1 MNISISALSRPLAST
16 AASALVFTLVA
27 CSGPDE
33 PAAVPSPASSA
44 SVSEPPAAPTQTPS
58 ESTSSSASASASS
71 TTKDEGNDALL
82 EAGGL
87 AVKEVSDATVASIE
101 SDRDG
106 WEIHVVSADGGVQQ
120 LRTNASGT
128 ELVSGPT
135 DDRPDAEDLAENRLF
150 AKVDIDYK
158 RAVRVIEGEIGGGQI
173 NELSLD
179 RESGRS
185 VWEADVLVGAQQRSV
200 QVDAANG
207 EVVSNRADD

>member
-1 MNISISALSRPLAST
+1 MNISISALGRPLALT

-33 PAAVPSPASSA
+33 PASIPSPVSSA
-44 SVSEPPAAPTQTPS
+44 SVSEPPAVSPTPS
-58 ESTSSSASASASS
+58 ESVSSTASASASP
-71 TTKDEGNDALL
+71 TTSDQGNDALL

-87 AVKEVSDATVASIE
+87 AAKEVSGGTVASIE
-101 SDRDG
+101 SERDG
-106 WEIHVVSADGGVQQ
+106 WEVHLVSANGDEQQ

-135 DDRPDAEDLAENRLF
+135 DDRPDAEDRAENRLF

-158 RAVRVIEGEIGGGQI
+158 RAVRVIEGEVDGGQI

-185 VWEADVLVGAQQRSV
+185 VWEADVSVGAQQRSV